1 MSNVFHTSKEI
12 HERYDLKGST
22 YKRKESKFN
31 KEMKEY
37 LFIFIFRGTFV
48 KKDLDALEN
57 KLQIKITAEKANE
70 FLNTLKKDCEFFEKN
85 KIIDYSLLI
94 GIHHKPSNGE
104 ENNISMKR
112 NDALD
117 DSVVLNLSINDDF
130 NILQVIIL
138 CYLCNNFFLL
148 ENL

>member
-1 MSNVFHTSKEI
+1 MFC
-12 HERYDLKGST
+12 
-22 YKRKESKFN
+22 
-31 KEMKEY
+31 
-37 LFIFIFRGTFV
+37 RGTFV

-94 GIHHKPSNGE
+94 GIHHKSKNE

-112 NDALD
+112 NEELD
-117 DSVVLNLSINDDF
+117 DSGMFNLSINDEF
-130 NILQVIIL
+130 NILQEVIFILALIIL
-138 CYLCNNFFLL
+138 LIRKLWKIK
-148 ENL
+148 